1 MFPTRVYHYRDPAAV
16 ILGLKELRKQGLT
29 PRGLL
34 FVALDPRGETFIAVP
49 EDLDAVASIRVGDK
63 LSLVAPWEG
72 RYFHFD
78 AVHRLPGDTVLWN
91 GDRRLGDTGSAPEVA
106 CAISAWLKGSSAK
119 NVFLGCTPHVPGS
132 WWTVDHLSA
141 VTELHSLGFLD
152 CVVTTGG
159 ILARKIDD
167 ARLYYL
173 DFQSLAQHGSPTAGW
188 TEVFRS
194 GMGNVLL
201 VERRVLQY
209 RLVLT
214 CERGLIEIDV
224 SHLPDLVIETARVP
238 LRSGFGVVGR
248 IDGGAFAVTAGTI
261 EPWGLTNMSPAML
274 VGSPTESLLDLP
286 RTLRAM
292 KLEGD

>member
-1 MFPTRVYHYRDPAAV
+1 MFATRVYHYRDPAAV

-34 FVALDPRGETFIAVP
+34 FVALDPRGETYLAVP
-49 EDLDAVASIRVGDK
+49 EDLDAVANIRVGDK
-63 LSLVAPWEG
+63 LSLVPPMEG

-78 AVHRLPGDTVLWN
+78 AVHRLPGDSVLWN

-106 CAISAWLKGSSAK
+106 VALSEWLKGSSAK

-141 VTELHSLGFLD
+141 VVDLHALGYLD
-152 CVVTTGG
+152 CVVTTTGV
-159 ILARKIDD
+159 LARRIDD
-167 ARLYYL
+167 NRLFHL
-173 DFQSLAQHGSPTAGW
+173 EWKTLRQHGKPTEGW
-188 TEVFRS
+188 QEVFKS
-194 GMGNVLL
+194 EMGNILL

-214 CERGLIEIDV
+214 CEKGLVEIDV

-238 LRSGFGVVGR
+238 MQSGFGVVGR

-274 VGSPTESLLDLP
+274 VGSPTESLLELP
-286 RTLRAM
+286 KTLRAM
-292 KLEGD
+292 PLDG

>member
-1 MFPTRVYHYRDPAAV
+1 MFATRVYHYRDPAAV

-34 FVALDPRGETFIAVP
+34 FVALDPRGETYIAVP
-49 EDLDAVASIRVGDK
+49 EDLDAVASIKVGDK
-63 LSLVAPWEG
+63 LSLVPPWEG
-72 RYFHFD
+72 RFFHFD
-78 AVHRLPGDTVLWN
+78 AVHRLPGDSVLWN

-106 CAISAWLKGSSAK
+106 CALSEWLKGSSAK
-119 NVFLGCTPHVPGS
+119 NVFLGCAAHVPGS
-132 WWTVDHLSA
+132 WWTIDHMSA
-141 VTELHSLGFLD
+141 VIELHALGLLD
-152 CVVTTGG
+152 CVVTANGV
-159 ILARKIDD
+159 LARKIDD
-167 ARLYYL
+167 ARLFHLEY
-173 DFQSLAQHGSPTAGW
+173 QALAQHGSPTEGW
-188 TEVFRS
+188 QEVFKS
-194 GMGNVLL
+194 EMGNILL

-214 CERGLIEIDV
+214 CERGLVEIDV

-238 LRSGFGVVGR
+238 MRSGFGVVGR

-286 RTLRAM
+286 KTLRAM
-292 KLEGD
+292 PLE

>member
-1 MFPTRVYHYRDPAAV
+1 MFPTRVYRYRDPAAV

-34 FVALDPRGETFIAVP
+34 FVALDPRGETSIAVP
-49 EDLDAVASIRVGDK
+49 EDFDAVLSIRVGDK
-63 LSLVAPWEG
+63 LSLVPPWEG

-106 CAISAWLKGSSAK
+106 CAISAWLKGSSTK
-119 NVFLGCTPHVPGS
+119 NVFLGCAAHVPGS
-132 WWTVDHLSA
+132 WWTVDHMSA
-141 VTELHSLGFLD
+141 VTELHSMGFLD
-152 CVVTTGG
+152 CVVTTSGV
-159 ILARKIDD
+159 LARKIDD
-167 ARLYYL
+167 PRLYHL
-173 DFQSLAQHGSPTAGW
+173 DFQSLAQHGTPTAGW
-188 TEVFRS
+188 LEVFRS
-194 GMGNVLL
+194 GLGNVLL
-201 VERRVLQY
+201 LERRVLQY

-248 IDGGAFAVTAGTI
+248 LDSGAFAVTAGTV

-292 KLEGD
+292 ELDGD